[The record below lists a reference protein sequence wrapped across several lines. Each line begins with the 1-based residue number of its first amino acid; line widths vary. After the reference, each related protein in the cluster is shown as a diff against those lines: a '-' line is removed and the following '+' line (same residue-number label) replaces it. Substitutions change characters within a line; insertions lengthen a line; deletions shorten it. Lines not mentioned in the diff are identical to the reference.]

1 MLICQGLYSAHIPVL
16 FLLLQGGIMRIRLF
30 HFGLAGLV
38 ICLAACAATYSDFQV
53 DESDD
58 VPRISIHQ
66 LKSMLDNNDIVVLDT
81 RPNQQWEASSEKIPG
96 ATHHS
101 SFDAGK
107 WSRQYNQNA
116 TIVLYC
122 A

>member
-1 MLICQGLYSAHIPVL
+1 MRSKL
-16 FLLLQGGIMRIRLF
+16 FF
-30 HFGLAGLV
+30 FGLAGLV

-66 LKSMLDNNDIVVLDT
+66 LKSMLDKNDVVVLDT
-81 RPNQQWEASSEKIPG
+81 RPKQQWEASSEKIPG
-96 ATHHS
+96 AEHHS
-101 SFDAGK
+101 SFDAGE
-107 WSRQYNQNA
+107 WSQQYSQNA
-116 TIVLYC
+116 TIALYC